1 MALPDLASAADL
13 SARGVDVSDADLVAA
28 MLAVASSVV
37 RGAAQSPILETTST
51 VTLWALDEGRWLD
64 LPGKPVT
71 AVSAVVHGGDA
82 LTLNDDYRFVAGRLW
97 RCGRMWSAGC
107 EPEQVD
113 VTLTH
118 GFAEVPAYIM
128 QLVCDLAIAGM
139 KVAGEGAH
147 DPRVISERID
157 DYSVE
162 FASGEEALASAVELP
177 TRTRNAL
184 RKKFGG
190 GVAMVGQS

>member
-1 MALPDLASAADL
+1 MALPNLAAAADL
-13 SARGVDVSDADLVAA
+13 SDRGVDVSDADLVSA

-37 RGAAQSPILETTST
+37 RGAAQSPILETEST
-51 VTLWALDEGRWLD
+51 VSLWVSDDSERYLD
-64 LPGKPVT
+64 LPGQPVT
-71 AVSAVVHGGDA
+71 AVSAVVVDGVTLEA
-82 LTLNDDYRFVAGRLW
+82 LRWKLVHGRLW
-97 RCGRMWSAGC
+97 SRYAWGC
-107 EPEQVD
+107 FGEPIEVQ

-118 GFAEVPAYIM
+118 GFAEVPAYIV

-139 KVAGEGAH
+139 NAAAEGAH
-147 DPRVISERID
+147 DPRVISERVD

-162 FASGEEALASAVELP
+162 FASGEEAIASAVELP

-190 GVAMVGQS
+190 GAAMVAQS